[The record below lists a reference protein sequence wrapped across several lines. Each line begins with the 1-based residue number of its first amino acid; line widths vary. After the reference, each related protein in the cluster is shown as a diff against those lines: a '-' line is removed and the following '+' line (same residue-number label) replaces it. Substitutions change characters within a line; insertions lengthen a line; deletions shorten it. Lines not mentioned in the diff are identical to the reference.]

1 MVKAILCFIGLLLS
15 QLVSQPALALP
26 QVSASVDKNPVM
38 LNESFVLSVV
48 ASEDVGSNAL
58 DTTPLQKDFIVGR
71 TSVSSQTS
79 MVNFKTSY
87 STTWTTVL
95 FARKTGT
102 VTIPPLTVG
111 SAQTQAINLQV
122 VPASSAKAGTRQ
134 QDIFITTEVS
144 AKDVYVQQL
153 VTMSVKLHFSTELK
167 RGTLSEPELEGA
179 NIQQVGKDGESES
192 IINGRRYRIIERT
205 YAITPQQSGDFVI
218 AAPVF
223 SGEVMA
229 SSNRR
234 SSFFSFAETKPVSVM
249 GDTISLN
256 VRPVPDTFQGQWLPS
271 ELLTLHQEWQPE
283 LSKFTVGEPITRTI
297 TLTAAGLSEEQLPE
311 LAMEMPPGL
320 KVYPDQA
327 ELHTSL
333 NKDRL
338 VSQKVR
344 NFALVASKPG
354 KYTLPEI
361 SVPWWNTVTNRYET
375 STIAAQEIE
384 VLPGAQTANNTPFT
398 PQAGNDLPLPGQQVQ
413 TVTVKEH
420 SWLTWLFMA
429 LWLLTS
435 FAWFASARGKRQKQP
450 SGAYGDQVKD
460 IDPYLALMAACK
472 QNNGEQ
478 VISLLPAWI
487 NSGKHNF
494 STGRKKVSTLDEV
507 IKVIDRDDFTE
518 VINELQHHYYGREQG
533 REQGENHGKT
543 AANLAAWQGKKLLA
557 ILANINK
564 KQSKKAPEVAIA
576 LNP

>member
-1 MVKAILCFIGLLLS
+1 MA
-15 QLVSQPALALP
+15 AP

-48 ASEDVGSNAL
+48 ANEDVGSNAL

-95 FARKTGT
+95 FARKAGN

-111 SAQTQAINLQV
+111 SEKTQAINLEV
-122 VPASSAKAGTRQ
+122 VPASSAKAGNHQ
-134 QDIFITTEVS
+134 QDIFITAEVS
-144 AKDVYVQQL
+144 NNDVYVQQL

-192 IINGRRYRIIERT
+192 IINGRRYRVIERT

-229 SSNRR
+229 NSRRR
-234 SSFFSFAETKPVSVM
+234 SSFFSFSETKPVSVM
-249 GDTISLN
+249 GDSISLN
-256 VRPVPDTFQGQWLPS
+256 VRPVPEAFQGQWLPS

-283 LSKFTVGEPITRTI
+283 LTKFTVGEPITRTV

-361 SVPWWNTVTNRYET
+361 SIPWWNTVTNRYET

-384 VLPGAQTANNTPFT
+384 VLPGVQTANNTPFT
-398 PQAGNDLPLPGQQVQ
+398 VPEGGNTAPLGQEVQ

-420 SWLTWLFMA
+420 SWLTWLFMT

-435 FAWFASARGKRQKQP
+435 FAWFASARGKRAQQTQGTGSEP
-450 SGAYGDQVKD
+450 VKH

-487 NSGKHNF
+487 NSGKHHF

-507 IKVIDRDDFTE
+507 IKVIDRQDFTE
-518 VINELQHHYYGREQG
+518 VINELQHHYYGKGQGKEPG
-533 REQGENHGKT
+533 REHAQT
-543 AANLAAWQGKKLLA
+543 ATSLPAWQGKELLT
-557 ILANINK
+557 ILVNINK
-564 KQSKKAPEVAIA
+564 KQSKKTAEVAIA

>member
-1 MVKAILCFIGLLLS
+1 
-15 QLVSQPALALP
+15 
-26 QVSASVDKNPVM
+26 
-38 LNESFVLSVV
+38 
-48 ASEDVGSNAL
+48 
-58 DTTPLQKDFIVGR
+58 
-71 TSVSSQTS
+71 
-79 MVNFKTSY
+79 
-87 STTWTTVL
+87 
-95 FARKTGT
+95 
-102 VTIPPLTVG
+102 
-111 SAQTQAINLQV
+111 
-122 VPASSAKAGTRQ
+122 
-134 QDIFITTEVS
+134 
-144 AKDVYVQQL
+144 VQQL
-153 VTMSVKLHFSTELK
+153 VTMTVKLHFSAELK
-167 RGTLSEPELEGA
+167 RGSLSEPELEGA
-179 NIQQVGKDGESES
+179 NIQQVGKDAESES
-192 IINGRRYRIIERT
+192 IINGRRYRVIERT

-229 SSNRR
+229 NSRRR
-234 SSFFSFAETKPVSVM
+234 SSFFSFGETKPVSVM
-249 GDTISLN
+249 GDQVSLN
-256 VRPVPDTFQGQWLPS
+256 VRPVPDSFQGQWLPS
-271 ELLTLHQEWQPE
+271 ELLTLHQEWQPQ
-283 LSKFTVGEPITRTI
+283 LTQFTVGEPITRTL

-361 SVPWWNTVTNRYET
+361 TIPWWNTVTNRYET

-384 VLPGAQTANNTPFT
+384 VLPGAQTAAGAPFMPQTEGNNT
-398 PQAGNDLPLPGQQVQ
+398 AIPGQGIQ

-420 SWLTWLFMA
+420 SWLTWIFMA

-435 FAWFASARGKRQKQP
+435 LAWFISARTGKQKQP
-450 SGAYGDQVKD
+450 GTGKTKQARD

-472 QNNGEQ
+472 QNDGEQ

-494 STGRKKVSTLDEV
+494 NTGRKKVSTLDEV
-507 IKVIDRDDFTE
+507 IKVINRDDFSE
-518 VINELQHHYYGREQG
+518 VINELQHHYYAKEQG
-533 REQGENHGKT
+533 REHSGTQTNSPS
-543 AANLAAWQGKKLLA
+543 AWQGKKLLA
-557 ILANINK
+557 VLVNINK
-564 KQSKKAPEVAIA
+564 KQAKKTPEVAIA

>member
-1 MVKAILCFIGLLLS
+1 MTGLLLS
-15 QLVSQPALALP
+15 QLFAQPALAAP
-26 QVSASVDKNPVM
+26 QVTASVDKNPVM

-48 ASEDVGSNAL
+48 ANEDVGSNAL
-58 DTTPLQKDFIVGR
+58 DTTALQKDFIVGR

-87 STTWTTVL
+87 STTWSTVL
-95 FARKTGT
+95 FARKAGT

-111 SAQTQAINLQV
+111 SAQTQAIQLEV
-122 VPASSAKAGTRQ
+122 VPASSAKAGMRQ
-134 QDIFITTEVS
+134 QDIFITTQVS

-179 NIQQVGKDGESES
+179 NIQQVGQDAESES
-192 IINGRRYRIIERT
+192 IINGRRYRVIERT

-229 SSNRR
+229 GSSRR
-234 SSFFSFAETKPVSVM
+234 SSFFSFAETKPVSVI
-249 GDTISLN
+249 GDEISLN
-256 VRPVPDTFQGQWLPS
+256 VRPVPDAFQGQWLPS

-283 LSKFTVGEPITRTI
+283 LAQFTVGEPITRII

-311 LAMEMPPGL
+311 LVMEMPPGL

-361 SVPWWNTVTNRYET
+361 TIPWWNTVTNRYET

-384 VLPGAQTANNTPFT
+384 VLPGAQASASTPFV
-398 PQAGNDLPLPGQQVQ
+398 PQEGIGNTGIPGQELQ

-420 SWLTWLFMA
+420 SWLTWVFMA

-435 FAWFASARGKRQKQP
+435 FAWFSTAMIKRRKPGKNK
-450 SGAYGDQVKD
+450 AAEVKHQ
-460 IDPYLALMAACK
+460 DPYLALMAACK
-472 QNNGEQ
+472 QNDGEQ
-478 VISLLPAWI
+478 VISLLPIWI

-507 IKVIDRDDFTE
+507 IKVIGQDDFTRA
-518 VINELQHHYYGREQG
+518 INELQQHYYGKE
-533 REQGENHGKT
+533 HGKEHGST
-543 AANLAAWQGKKLLA
+543 SATSLPSWQGKKLLS
-557 ILANINK
+557 ILVNINK
-564 KQSKKAPEVAIA
+564 KQNKKTAEVAIA

>member
-1 MVKAILCFIGLLLS
+1 MVKAILCLIGLLLS
-15 QLVSQPALALP
+15 QAAMAAP

-48 ASEDVGSNAL
+48 ANEDVGSNAL

-95 FARKTGT
+95 FARKAGN

-111 SAQTQAINLQV
+111 STQTQAINLEV
-122 VPASSAKAGTRQ
+122 VPASSAKAGNNQ
-134 QDIFITTEVS
+134 QDIFITAEVS
-144 AKDVYVQQL
+144 NNDVYVQQL

-192 IINGRRYRIIERT
+192 IINGRRYRVIERT

-229 SSNRR
+229 NSRRR
-234 SSFFSFAETKPVSVM
+234 SSFFSFSETKPVSVM
-249 GDTISLN
+249 GESISLN

-283 LSKFTVGEPITRTI
+283 LTKFTVGEPITRTV

-361 SVPWWNTVTNRYET
+361 SIPWWNTVTNRYET

-384 VLPGAQTANNTPFT
+384 VLPGVQTANNAPFAM
-398 PQAGNDLPLPGQQVQ
+398 PQGDNVAPLGQEVQ

-435 FAWFASARGKRQKQP
+435 LAWFVSARGKRQQQTQ
-450 SGAYGDQVKD
+450 GAGSEPVKHV
-460 IDPYLALMAACK
+460 DPYLALMAACK

-507 IKVIDRDDFTE
+507 IKVIDRQDFTE
-518 VINELQHHYYGREQG
+518 VINELQHHYYGKG
-533 REQGENHGKT
+533 HGKEQSREHAKTT
-543 AANLAAWQGKKLLA
+543 ASLPAWQGKKLLT
-557 ILANINK
+557 ILVNINK
-564 KQSKKAPEVAIA
+564 KQSKKTAEVAIA